1 MLKPSSAIWSS
12 IERQLRCHR
21 PWGMKLDVSKP
32 NQLTPRI
39 MTSFP
44 AASTRSGPLVDHGAA
59 PRPELVGPTPVVVVE
74 EVVAS
79 GELVVTGARPGSA
92 PAVAMTATPATTIVI
107 ASASPTARRRRSCR
121 ELLRGDLVCCE
132 SVCCESVCGDLVC
145 GDIVRSLPPA
155 SVVVREGTTVRHVK
169 RR

>member
-1 MLKPSSAIWSS
+1 M
-12 IERQLRCHR
+12 
-21 PWGMKLDVSKP
+21 
-32 NQLTPRI
+32 
-39 MTSFP
+39 
-44 AASTRSGPLVDHGAA
+44 
-59 PRPELVGPTPVVVVE
+59 VVVE
-74 EVVAS
+74 EVGTS
-79 GELVVTGARPGSA
+79 GELVVIGARPGSA

-132 SVCCESVCGDLVC
+132 SVCCESVCCESVCGDLVC

-155 SVVVREGTTVRHVK
+155 SVVVREGTTGRHVK